1 MISGL
6 YTAATLTGA
15 LGMVVVGFLL
25 DRYGARVMLTV
36 VSVAFGVAVAAMS
49 LVDSPLQLLLG
60 LIALRLLG
68 QGSMT
73 LIPTTLVSLWFVRLR
88 GRAMSISIMGSAAG
102 QATFPPLIH
111 FLISILDWR
120 RTWMVMSLIALG
132 LLVVPVSTLVRRSPE
147 SVGTV
152 PDGKVTLSA
161 IRLGRPSM
169 SDIGRPMSDWKLKQ
183 VLRLPSFW
191 MLIFVSSVPS
201 LVGTGLI
208 FHHVSLLGI
217 RGIDPGVAAASLSVM
232 ALTFLVGSLT
242 IGFVVDALPNR
253 YVYTGTHLV
262 MAAASLWLLSLSS
275 DWQAYVYGGIL
286 GLSSGFSMTVG
297 SVIWANYYGKSHLG
311 SVRGFSY
318 VWQLGFSA
326 LGPLPMGLLFDLT
339 DGYTLPVL
347 LMLALSLAA
356 AFASTLARPPRRM

>member
-1 MISGL
+1 
-6 YTAATLTGA
+6 
-15 LGMVVVGFLL
+15 MVVVGRLL

-49 LVDSPLQLLLG
+49 LVDSPVQLLLG
-60 LIALRLLG
+60 LMALRLLG

-73 LIPTTLVSLWFVRLR
+73 LIPTTMVALWFVRLR
-88 GRAMSISIMGSAAG
+88 GRAISISVMGSAAG
-102 QATFPPLIH
+102 QAAFPPLLH

-120 RTWMVMSLIALG
+120 RTWAVMSLTVLG

-152 PDGKVTLSA
+152 PDGKPTLSA
-161 IRLGRPSM
+161 FRPGRSAVSGLGQPS
-169 SDIGRPMSDWKLKQ
+169 PDWTLKE
-183 VLRLPSFW
+183 VLRLRSFW
-191 MLIFVSSVPS
+191 LLIFVASVPS

-208 FHHVSLLGI
+208 FHQVSLLGI

-232 ALTFLVGSLT
+232 ALAFLVGSFS

-253 YVYTGTHLV
+253 YVYTGTHIV
-262 MAAASLWLLSLSS
+262 MAAASLWLLTLST
-275 DWQAYVYGGIL
+275 DWQAFVYGGIL

-311 SVRGFSY
+311 TVRGFSY
-318 VWQLGFSA
+318 LWQIGFSA

-339 DGYTLPVL
+339 DGYTLSLL
-347 LMLALSLAA
+347 LMVMLSLTAA
-356 AFASTLARPPRRM
+356 LAATIARPPRRM